1 MEKRNLRREGMNTED
16 RVADYLELQGYRVI
30 DRNFH
35 YGTRGEID
43 IIALDGPE
51 LVFCEVK
58 SRSNDEFGPPEY
70 ALTALK
76 QQTIRRV
83 ALAYLT
89 FNDMRDQACRF
100 DVVAVQW
107 TENTGHITLLRN
119 AF

>member
-1 MEKRNLRREGMNTED
+1 MYTED
-16 RVADYLELQGYRVI
+16 RIAEYLELQGYRII

-35 YGTRGEID
+35 YGTKGEID
-43 IIALDGPE
+43 IIAIDGE
-51 LVFCEVK
+51 DLVFCEVK
-58 SRSNDEFGPPEY
+58 SRSSDEFVAPEY

-89 FNDMRDQACRF
+89 FNDVRDQACRF
-100 DVVAVQW
+100 DVVAVRW
-107 TENTGHITLLRN
+107 EGNKARINLLRN